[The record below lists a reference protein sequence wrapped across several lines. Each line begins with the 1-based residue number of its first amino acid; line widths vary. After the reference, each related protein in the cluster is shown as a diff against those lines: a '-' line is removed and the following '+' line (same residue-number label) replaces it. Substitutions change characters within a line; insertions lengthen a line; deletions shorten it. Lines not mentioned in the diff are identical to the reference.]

1 MFTARAGT
9 NVPVP
14 VKALESGGQQLGLW
28 VVSLD
33 SDPSQSGSN
42 SPECRGQ
49 DGDRG
54 VGLPDVLLQVQR
66 ILGIRDRFIN
76 Y

>member
-14 VKALESGGQQLGLW
+14 VKALESGGQHLGLW

-33 SDPSQSGSN
+33 SGPSQSGSN
-42 SPECRGQ
+42 SPECRESGWGQ
-49 DGDRG
+49 G
-54 VGLPDVLLQVQR
+54 GLDSQMFSCKFKEFLE
-66 ILGIRDRFIN
+66 
-76 Y
+76 

>member
-1 MFTARAGT
+1 MSLVMFTARAGT

-14 VKALESGGQQLGLW
+14 VKALESGGQQLGLG

-49 DGDRG
+49 DGDK
-54 VGLPDVLLQVQR
+54 GLDSQMFSCKFKEFLE
-66 ILGIRDRFIN
+66 
-76 Y
+76 